1 MIETLRQKQSR
12 FALGVARLIQE
23 ASRRGYEVTLGE
35 AWRTKEQAAL
45 NAKAGTGTANSLH
58 CDRLAIDINLFR
70 DGEFLSSTE
79 HHRELGEWW
88 ESLGADYRWGGR
100 FRDGNHYS
108 ISIDG
113 KRA

>member
-1 MIETLRQKQSR
+1 VTETLRHKQSR
-12 FALGVARLIQE
+12 FALGVALLIQE
-23 ASRRGYEVTLGE
+23 ADKRGYQVTLGE

-58 CDRLAIDINLFR
+58 CERLAIDLNLFR
-70 DGEFLSSTE
+70 DGKFLSASE
-79 HHRELGEWW
+79 DHRPLGEWW
-88 ESLGADYRWGGR
+88 ESLSPDHRWGGR

-108 ISIDG
+108 LSIDG